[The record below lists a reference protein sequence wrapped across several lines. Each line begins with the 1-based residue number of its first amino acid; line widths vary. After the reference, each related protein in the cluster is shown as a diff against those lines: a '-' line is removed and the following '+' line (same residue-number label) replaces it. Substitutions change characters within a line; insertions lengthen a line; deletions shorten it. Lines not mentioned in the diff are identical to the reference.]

1 MNTRLEASIHVIE
14 AERRPCPRCEGRGW
28 VVVRLW
34 ELDGRDYD
42 VSRDCRHCGG
52 SGWLWR
58 DGTPATAPK
67 ESRLKASEEPPSG
80 ARSGTRPL

>member
-42 VSRDCRHCGG
+42 VSRDCRQCGG
-52 SGWLWR
+52 SGWVWR
-58 DGTPATAPK
+58 DGTPAPSNAAQRRNGPPGGATSTA
-67 ESRLKASEEPPSG
+67 
-80 ARSGTRPL
+80 TPL